1 MRIKTKIFLVAALFL
16 ISIAGSAFA
25 QTNQVIE
32 AYGLNTVAGYSTV
45 LRSSQT
51 LPNTDLIFN
60 LKKPSGEMIPLEAKT
75 NLNGVAIADVSDYY
89 TRQAGAYYVSVY
101 SKGGSASIRFNSFE
115 VYAGNVSETES
126 LVFPSDQVIRS
137 ATEKAYVNVQLLDDY
152 KNPVQGHL
160 VKLIPSNSNSK
171 ISSIS
176 DISDNLGQVK
186 FEVNSSASGA
196 ISYSVYDVTADQLL
210 DKQSK
215 VLYFSG
221 SASIFEKPKTNYSYY
236 ASVLAIGG
244 PADSLKFENLP
255 AVIHTGDSVSVT
267 IKAYDALNQ
276 VATDYKGTVRFSV
289 AGTNAQFA
297 NVPDDYTLTALD
309 QGSHVF
315 SLAFSFQQ
323 IGNYQIKVT
332 DLANVAIS
340 GEQIFSVTAASS
352 ADLPTTSG
360 IVIKNPIAGTYSNN
374 VQVITGT
381 AAPGSKLKIYDND
394 IEIASLI
401 ADIGGN
407 FSHTTGVLLAGQHQ
421 FYVASVNDAGIITNT
436 SQPVIVTID
445 TEPPKASQVLV
456 EPSGS
461 VDPGTTVTVKL
472 FTEDQLA
479 KATLI
484 LQGSIHDMPMTASGV
499 YAVSVAA
506 PIEFGQYPLDFVLT
520 DDLGN
525 ETSLKNQGT
534 ISVGKLSAP
543 PAVVANTSNLVATP
557 GDGRITLNWTAP
569 AGLTTPVKNYRVY
582 YGISP
587 NQLTEAVDTLTNA
600 TTWYIPNLQN
610 GVTYYFAVI
619 SVDQQGNTPKS
630 FNQIIPGTPNPPVV
644 ATPPPSFIFGAD
656 GAEAL
661 DDMEE
666 DASKSGPEMLW
677 LVLLSALGGVFYSRA
692 RKKRADC

>member
-1 MRIKTKIFLVAALFL
+1 MQIKTKIFLVSALFL
-16 ISIAGSAFA
+16 IGNSAFA
-25 QTNQVIE
+25 QTGQIIE

-45 LRSSQT
+45 LRSSQA
-51 LPNTDLIFN
+51 LPNTDLVFN
-60 LKKPSGEMIPLEAKT
+60 LKKPSSEIIPIEAKT

-89 TRQAGAYYVSVY
+89 TRQAGTYYVSVY
-101 SKGGSASIRFNSFE
+101 PKGGNVSTSFNSFE
-115 VYAGNVSETES
+115 VYANDVSETQS
-126 LVFPSDQVIRS
+126 LVFPSDQVVRS
-137 ATEKAYVNVQLLDDY
+137 ATERAYVNVQLLDNY
-152 KNPVQGHL
+152 KNPIQGHL

-171 ISSIS
+171 ISSVS
-176 DISDNLGQVK
+176 DISDNLGQMK
-186 FEVNSSASGA
+186 FEVSSSASGA
-196 ISYSVYDVTADQLL
+196 VSYSVYDVTADKLL
-210 DKQSK
+210 EKQSK
-215 VLYFSG
+215 VLYFTG

-236 ASVLAIGG
+236 ASVLSIGG
-244 PADSLKFENLP
+244 PADSLKFENLST
-255 AVIHTGDSVSVT
+255 VIHPGDNASVT
-267 IKAYDALNQ
+267 VKAYDASNQ
-276 VATDYKGTVRFSV
+276 LATDYKGTVRFSV
-289 AGTNAQFA
+289 IGDNAQFA
-297 NVPDDYTLTALD
+297 NIPDDYTFTALD

-332 DLANVAIS
+332 DLANIAIF
-340 GEQIFSVTAASS
+340 GEQTFSVTAASS

-360 IVIKNPIAGTYSNN
+360 IVIKNPITGSTSSSN

-394 IEIASLI
+394 IEIGSLI
-401 ADIGGN
+401 ADIAGS
-407 FSHTTGVLLAGQHQ
+407 FSHTTGVLIAGQHQ

-436 SQPVIVTID
+436 SQPVTVTID
-445 TEPPKASQVLV
+445 TEPPEISQILV

-461 VDPGTTVTVKL
+461 VDPSTPVKVKL
-472 FTEDQLA
+472 FTDDQLS
-479 KATLI
+479 KAAMV
-484 LQGSIHDMPMTASGV
+484 LQGSINEMSMTNPGV
-499 YAVSVAA
+499 YEVTVAA
-506 PIEFGQYPLDFVLT
+506 PVEFGQYPLDFVLT
-520 DDLGN
+520 DSLGN
-525 ETSLKNQGT
+525 ESNVKNQGT

-543 PAVVANTSNLVATP
+543 ETVIANTSNLVATP

-569 AGLTTPVKNYRVY
+569 QGATTPIKNYRVH

-587 NQLTEAVDTLTNA
+587 NQLSEAVDTLTNA

-619 SVDQQGNTPKS
+619 PVDQQGKTPKT
-630 FNQIIPGTPNPPVV
+630 FNQIVPGTPNPPVV

-677 LVLLSALGGVFYSRA
+677 LVVLSAFGGIFYCQA
-692 RKKRADC
+692 RKKRLDC